1 MDTQKKFKDRIRP
14 TVIKSQVD
22 LPFEPN
28 ITSCLEWADSLP
40 VLNTTSTADMMSV
53 ASQALLTTDINPLD
67 KFKISEAVKPCVIKL
82 LSICSEELERASLP
96 LTKKL
101 SEISSKTLTVLTNF
115 SLIYIDIACSTGF
128 MDAGTSG
135 DSKES
140 FDFSEHQRG
149 LVLHRAL
156 ELLEVIQFLQ
166 SLLYKQVSLDFWN
179 RTNALFE
186 FAESLCIHQHDYLT
200 LDEDKSTTIENEFKE
215 IHYFHLAASNRFRQS
230 EIKTIQRILSLQ
242 SDNILITPTR
252 DDAST
257 FCVDLSSSSP
267 AIPISDLS
275 VSDNQYRFLN
285 NERLIQFMQSDDII
299 APERHGAISLVSK
312 KPILSKEVIHQ
323 LLPSWRGVQSRK
335 EARHEQSEEVT
346 VYPGFDSIIRALIL
360 KQNPDYFNKKT
371 LPTINDPL
379 NLDIYDLSLI
389 PIDDHQ
395 RSQYLKNEASINKIL
410 KSSSINKALKAPADN
425 SLSANSIWGKKKP
438 VKLGEKGESLNA
450 ETNDTSLQGL
460 NFKVHANNKALL
472 KACDLI
478 GIQTKN
484 QVVHLAIIRH
494 INTLQDGDISVG
506 AQMMASSLKIAN
518 IKPHDKEAPQKPV
531 IFLQGIPTINQ
542 PDAIISPFSL
552 NNAHEDI
559 VLKTKDNIST
569 FSIGE
574 LIETNQVFTHYTV
587 SKETNLD

>member
-285 NERLIQFMQSDDII
+285 NERLIQFMQSNDII

-335 EARHEQSEEVT
+335 ETRHEQSEEVT

-371 LPTINDPL
+371 LPKINNPL
-379 NLDIYDLSLI
+379 NLDIDNLSLI
-389 PIDDHQ
+389 PIEDHQ
-395 RSQYLKNEASINKIL
+395 RSQHLKNDASINKV
-410 KSSSINKALKAPADN
+410 LKASADN
-425 SLSANSIWGKKKP
+425 SLSANSIWGKKKSA
-438 VKLGEKGESLNA
+438 KLGEKGESISA

-460 NFKVHANNKALL
+460 RFKVSANNKALL
-472 KACDLI
+472 KASDLI

-484 QVVHLAIIRH
+484 QTVQLAIIRR

-506 AQMMASSLKIAN
+506 AEMMSPSLKVAN
-518 IKPHDKEAPQKPV
+518 IKPHDKEAPPKPV

-542 PDAIISPFSL
+542 PDAIISPFL
-552 NNAHEDI
+552 LDNAHEDI
-559 VLKTKDNIST
+559 VLKTKDNVST
-569 FSIGE
+569 FSIDE
-574 LIETNQVFTHYTV
+574 IIETNQVFTHYTV

>member
-252 DDAST
+252 DDASS

-285 NERLIQFMQSDDII
+285 NERLIQFMQSNDII

-335 EARHEQSEEVT
+335 ETRHEQSEEVT

-371 LPTINDPL
+371 LPKINNPL
-379 NLDIYDLSLI
+379 NLDIDNLSLI
-389 PIDDHQ
+389 PIEDHQ
-395 RSQYLKNEASINKIL
+395 RSQHLKNDASINKV
-410 KSSSINKALKAPADN
+410 LKASADN
-425 SLSANSIWGKKKP
+425 SLSANSIWGKKKSA
-438 VKLGEKGESLNA
+438 KLGEKGESISA

-472 KACDLI
+472 KASDLI

-484 QVVHLAIIRH
+484 QTVQLAIIRR

-506 AQMMASSLKIAN
+506 AEMMSPSLKIAN
-518 IKPHDKEAPQKPV
+518 IKPHDKEAPPKPV

-542 PDAIISPFSL
+542 PDAIISPFL
-552 NNAHEDI
+552 LDNAHEDI
-559 VLKTKDNIST
+559 VLKTKDNVST

-574 LIETNQVFTHYTV
+574 IIETNQVFTHYTV

>member
-285 NERLIQFMQSDDII
+285 NERLIQFMQSNDII

-335 EARHEQSEEVT
+335 ETRHEQSEEVT

-371 LPTINDPL
+371 LPKINNPL
-379 NLDIYDLSLI
+379 NLDIDNLSLI
-389 PIDDHQ
+389 PIEDHQ
-395 RSQYLKNEASINKIL
+395 RSQHLKNDASINKV
-410 KSSSINKALKAPADN
+410 LKASADN
-425 SLSANSIWGKKKP
+425 SLSANSIWGKKKSA
-438 VKLGEKGESLNA
+438 KLGEKGESISA

-460 NFKVHANNKALL
+460 RFKVSANNKALL
-472 KACDLI
+472 KASDLI

-484 QVVHLAIIRH
+484 QTVQLAIIRR

-506 AQMMASSLKIAN
+506 AEMMSPSLKIAN
-518 IKPHDKEAPQKPV
+518 IKPHDKEAPPKPV

-542 PDAIISPFSL
+542 PDAIISPFL
-552 NNAHEDI
+552 LDNAHEDI
-559 VLKTKDNIST
+559 VLKTKDNVST

-574 LIETNQVFTHYTV
+574 IIETNQVFTHYTV

>member
-285 NERLIQFMQSDDII
+285 NERLIQFMQSNDII

-335 EARHEQSEEVT
+335 ETRHEQSEEVT

-371 LPTINDPL
+371 LPKINNPL
-379 NLDIYDLSLI
+379 NLDIDNLSLI

-395 RSQYLKNEASINKIL
+395 RSQHLKNDASINKV
-410 KSSSINKALKAPADN
+410 LKASADN
-425 SLSANSIWGKKKP
+425 SLSANSIWGKKKSA
-438 VKLGEKGESLNA
+438 KLGEKGESISA

-460 NFKVHANNKALL
+460 RFKVSANNKALL
-472 KACDLI
+472 KASDLI

-484 QVVHLAIIRH
+484 QTVQLAIIRR

-506 AQMMASSLKIAN
+506 AEMMSPSLKVAN
-518 IKPHDKEAPQKPV
+518 IKPHDKEAPPKPV

-542 PDAIISPFSL
+542 PDAIISPFL
-552 NNAHEDI
+552 LDNAHEDI
-559 VLKTKDNIST
+559 VLKTKDNVST
-569 FSIGE
+569 FSIDE
-574 LIETNQVFTHYTV
+574 IIETNQVFTHYTV

>member
-1 MDTQKKFKDRIRP
+1 MDTQKKFRDRIRP
-14 TVIKSQVD
+14 TIIKSQVD

-285 NERLIQFMQSDDII
+285 NERLIQFMQSNDII

-312 KPILSKEVIHQ
+312 KPILSKGVIHQ

-335 EARHEQSEEVT
+335 ETRHEQSEEVT
-346 VYPGFDSIIRALIL
+346 VYPGFDSIIRALII

-371 LPTINDPL
+371 LPKINNPL
-379 NLDIYDLSLI
+379 NLDIDNLSLI
-389 PIDDHQ
+389 PIEDHQ
-395 RSQYLKNEASINKIL
+395 RSQHLKNDASINKV
-410 KSSSINKALKAPADN
+410 LKASADN
-425 SLSANSIWGKKKP
+425 SLSANSIWGKKKSA
-438 VKLGEKGESLNA
+438 KLGEKGESISA

-460 NFKVHANNKALL
+460 RFKVSANNKALL
-472 KACDLI
+472 KASDLI

-484 QVVHLAIIRH
+484 QTVQLAIIRR

-506 AQMMASSLKIAN
+506 AEMMSPSLKVAN
-518 IKPHDKEAPQKPV
+518 IKPHDKEAPPKPV

-542 PDAIISPFSL
+542 PDAIISPFL
-552 NNAHEDI
+552 LDNAHEDI
-559 VLKTKDNIST
+559 VLKTKDNVST
-569 FSIGE
+569 FSIDE
-574 LIETNQVFTHYTV
+574 IIETNQVFTHYTV

>member
-285 NERLIQFMQSDDII
+285 NERLIQFMQSNDII

-312 KPILSKEVIHQ
+312 KPILSKGVIHQ

-335 EARHEQSEEVT
+335 ETRHEQSEEVT
-346 VYPGFDSIIRALIL
+346 VYPGFDSIIRALII

-371 LPTINDPL
+371 LPKINNPL
-379 NLDIYDLSLI
+379 NLDIDNLSLI
-389 PIDDHQ
+389 PIEDHQ
-395 RSQYLKNEASINKIL
+395 RSQHLKNDASINKV
-410 KSSSINKALKAPADN
+410 LKASADN
-425 SLSANSIWGKKKP
+425 SLSANSIWGKKKSA
-438 VKLGEKGESLNA
+438 KLGEKGESISA

-460 NFKVHANNKALL
+460 RFKVSANNKALL
-472 KACDLI
+472 KASDLI

-484 QVVHLAIIRH
+484 QTVQLAIIRR

-506 AQMMASSLKIAN
+506 AEMMSPSLKIAN
-518 IKPHDKEAPQKPV
+518 IKPHDKEAPPKPV

-542 PDAIISPFSL
+542 PDAIISPFL
-552 NNAHEDI
+552 LDNAHEDI
-559 VLKTKDNIST
+559 VLKTKDNVST

-574 LIETNQVFTHYTV
+574 IIETNQVFTHYTV

>member
-128 MDAGTSG
+128 MDVGTSG

-252 DDAST
+252 DDASS

-285 NERLIQFMQSDDII
+285 NERLIQFMQSNDII

-312 KPILSKEVIHQ
+312 KPILSKGVIQQ

-335 EARHEQSEEVT
+335 ETRHEQSEEVT
-346 VYPGFDSIIRALIL
+346 VYPGFDSIIRALII
-360 KQNPDYFNKKT
+360 KQNPDYFNQKT
-371 LPTINDPL
+371 LTKINNPL
-379 NLDIYDLSLI
+379 NLDIDNLSLI

-395 RSQYLKNEASINKIL
+395 RSQHLKNDASINKV
-410 KSSSINKALKAPADN
+410 LKASADN
-425 SLSANSIWGKKKP
+425 SLSANSIWGKKKSA
-438 VKLGEKGESLNA
+438 KLGEKGESISA

-460 NFKVHANNKALL
+460 RFKVSANNKALL
-472 KACDLI
+472 KASDLI

-484 QVVHLAIIRH
+484 QTVQLAIIRR

-506 AQMMASSLKIAN
+506 AEMMSPSLKIAN
-518 IKPHDKEAPQKPV
+518 IKPHDKEAPPKPV

-542 PDAIISPFSL
+542 PDAIISPFL
-552 NNAHEDI
+552 LDNAHEDI
-559 VLKTKDNIST
+559 VLKTKDNVST

-574 LIETNQVFTHYTV
+574 IIETNQVFTHYTV

>member
-1 MDTQKKFKDRIRP
+1 MDTQKKFRDRIRP
-14 TVIKSQVD
+14 TIIKSQVD

-53 ASQALLTTDINPLD
+53 ASQALLATDTNPLD

-82 LSICSEELERASLP
+82 LSTCSGELERANLP
-96 LTKKL
+96 LTNKL

-128 MDAGTSG
+128 MHVGTSG

-140 FDFSEHQRG
+140 FVFSEQQRG

-200 LDEDKSTTIENEFKE
+200 LDDVKSTTIENEFKE

-230 EIKTIQRILSLQ
+230 DIKTIQRILSLQ
-242 SDNILITPTR
+242 SDNILITQTR

-257 FCVDLSSSSP
+257 FGVDLSSSLP
-267 AIPISDLS
+267 ATPISDLPAN
-275 VSDNQYRFLN
+275 DNQYRFLN
-285 NERLIQFMQSDDII
+285 NGRLIQFMQSDDII

-312 KPILSKEVIHQ
+312 KPILSKGVIHQ

-335 EARHEQSEEVT
+335 ETRHEQSEEVT
-346 VYPGFDSIIRALIL
+346 VYPGFDSIIRALII
-360 KQNPDYFNKKT
+360 KQNPNYFNKKT
-371 LPTINDPL
+371 LPKINNPL
-379 NLDIYDLSLI
+379 NLDIDDLSLI

-395 RSQYLKNEASINKIL
+395 RSQHLKNDASINKV
-410 KSSSINKALKAPADN
+410 LKASADN
-425 SLSANSIWGKKKP
+425 SLSANSIWGKKKSA
-438 VKLGEKGESLNA
+438 KLGEKGESISA

-460 NFKVHANNKALL
+460 RFKVSANNKALL
-472 KACDLI
+472 KASDLI

-484 QVVHLAIIRH
+484 QTVQLAIIRR

-506 AQMMASSLKIAN
+506 AEMISPSLKVAN
-518 IKPHDKEAPQKPV
+518 IKPHDKEAPPKPV

-542 PDAIISPFSL
+542 PDAIISPFL
-552 NNAHEDI
+552 LDNAHEDI
-559 VLKTKDNIST
+559 VLRTKDNVST

-574 LIETNQVFTHYTV
+574 IIETNQVFTHYTV

>member
-285 NERLIQFMQSDDII
+285 NERLIQFMQSNDII

-312 KPILSKEVIHQ
+312 KPILSKGVIHQ

-335 EARHEQSEEVT
+335 ETRHEQSEEVT

-371 LPTINDPL
+371 LPKINNPL
-379 NLDIYDLSLI
+379 NLDIDNLSLI
-389 PIDDHQ
+389 PIEDHQ
-395 RSQYLKNEASINKIL
+395 RSQHLKNDASINKV
-410 KSSSINKALKAPADN
+410 LKASADN
-425 SLSANSIWGKKKP
+425 SLSANSIWGKKKSA
-438 VKLGEKGESLNA
+438 KLGEKGESISA

-460 NFKVHANNKALL
+460 RFKVSANNKALL
-472 KACDLI
+472 KASDLI

-484 QVVHLAIIRH
+484 QTVQLAIIRR

-506 AQMMASSLKIAN
+506 AEMMSPSLKIAN
-518 IKPHDKEAPQKPV
+518 IKPHDKEAPPKPV

-542 PDAIISPFSL
+542 PDAIISPFL
-552 NNAHEDI
+552 LDNAHEDI
-559 VLKTKDNIST
+559 VLKTKDNVST

-574 LIETNQVFTHYTV
+574 IIETNQVFTHYTV

>member
-252 DDAST
+252 DDASS

-285 NERLIQFMQSDDII
+285 NERLIQFMQSNDII

-335 EARHEQSEEVT
+335 ETRHEQSEEVT

-371 LPTINDPL
+371 LPKINNPL
-379 NLDIYDLSLI
+379 NLDIDNLSLI
-389 PIDDHQ
+389 PIEDHQ
-395 RSQYLKNEASINKIL
+395 RSQHLKNDASINKV
-410 KSSSINKALKAPADN
+410 LKASADN
-425 SLSANSIWGKKKP
+425 SLSANSIWGKKKSA
-438 VKLGEKGESLNA
+438 KLGEKGESISA

-460 NFKVHANNKALL
+460 RFKVSANNKALL
-472 KACDLI
+472 KASDLI

-484 QVVHLAIIRH
+484 QTVQLAIIRR

-506 AQMMASSLKIAN
+506 AEMMSPSLKIAN
-518 IKPHDKEAPQKPV
+518 IKPHDKEAPPKPV

-542 PDAIISPFSL
+542 PDAIISPFL
-552 NNAHEDI
+552 LDNAHEDI
-559 VLKTKDNIST
+559 VLKTKDNVST
-569 FSIGE
+569 FSIDE
-574 LIETNQVFTHYTV
+574 IIETNQVFTHYTV